1 MMSVSVLLSSRL
13 KIDDCGRGQPLNR
26 ADYLNQA
33 QWPPMSG
40 RDSSRARDKVI
51 LIPQD
56 VAMLWRTF
64 AWWTTTPGPKPQ
76 ACAQP

>member
-26 ADYLNQA
+26 ADYLNHA

-40 RDSSRARDKVI
+40 RDSPKASDKII
-51 LIPQD
+51 LIPQG
-56 VAMLWRTF
+56 VAMLWR
-64 AWWTTTPGPKPQ
+64 ALHLLNLGMGIG
-76 ACAQP
+76 CDR